1 MRARVKP
8 EKNWISKSKFEIEN
22 EEELL
27 ACRKIIL
34 KIVRYMK
41 DNNMNQRDLAKKL
54 GVSPQYINKLLHGQ
68 DLDLKIT
75 TVLRYGRIL
84 GIKLI
89 VLPEDEPD
97 THQGT
102 IQYSL
107 IGVTIEQFATL
118 FEPSSD
124 KVQLALSIPIRT
136 NYSER
141 TIAVGA
147 NIQFL
152 EEDRPF
158 LIAEVLCHYVI
169 EEPSWVTLTDNYSQD
184 ATLPKDF
191 VKSLVRIAI
200 STLRGALCAKTE
212 NTPFAKYFLPVIEMQ
227 ENQGGD
233 VIITKTPRGI

>member
-1 MRARVKP
+1 MIMRARVKL
-8 EKNWISKSKFEIEN
+8 EKAWISKSKFEIEN

-27 ACRKIIL
+27 ACRRIIL

-41 DNNMNQRDLAKKL
+41 DNNMTQRDLAKKL

-97 THQGT
+97 THQDT

-107 IGVTIEQFATL
+107 IWVTIE
-118 FEPSSD
+118 
-124 KVQLALSIPIRT
+124 QLALSIPIRT
-136 NYSER
+136 NYNER

-169 EEPSWVTLTDNYSQD
+169 EEPCWVTLTDNYSQD

-227 ENQGGD
+227 ENQGDD
-233 VIITKTPRGI
+233 VIITKIPRSI